1 MFAGGHHAKRSVLAG
16 NIGERATGI
25 NLDSPEI
32 RTLDTP
38 DHDLYSRAVSFPFFG
53 PVYSLDRA
61 EHLLSISIGSGK
73 DLPWIASIFYED

>member
-1 MFAGGHHAKRSVLAG
+1 MLVAGYHAKRSALTG
-16 NIGERATGI
+16 DMSERASGI